1 MNFAIRSLFGVFFL
15 SIFSASTSAVSVY
28 QTCLVI
34 AASADAADQ
43 AVQILQAY
51 DTPYELLLG
60 TTLPPLENVVTPP
73 ASSATSSSVS
83 IASSVS
89 IVSTPLVSTN
99 ASIVARSLLS
109 SSHVSEPPLP
119 SRSAVPRCKRH
130 LKKRQTVTD
139 DTGYYGLILVISSVE
154 YNVGGSFVSVL
165 TSAQWS
171 TLYAYQAKYNV
182 RMIQLDVFPSADFG
196 VVAASPSGAGCCT
209 SEEHLIRL
217 TDASLVPTAGLKV
230 KDLSTVGLWHTPA
243 TIQNATLATA
253 FLTLSPNTE
262 FPSQTVGGVI
272 NKFDDGREQMA
283 FFTSGGSWSKTTM
296 YLGHVWFQ
304 WGYRGIYQGF
314 RRSYLNTQG
323 RIQPLPHSL
332 VSILLRFHTCILNF
346 RR

>member
-51 DTPYELLLG
+51 DTPYELLLVPASG

-73 ASSATSSSVS
+73 ASSTTS
-83 IASSVS
+83 SSVS

-139 DTGYYGLILVISSVE
+139 DTGYYGLILVI
-154 YNVGGSFVSVL
+154 
-165 TSAQWS
+165 
-171 TLYAYQAKYNV
+171 
-182 RMIQLDVFPSADFG
+182 
-196 VVAASPSGAGCCT
+196 
-209 SEEHLIRL
+209 
-217 TDASLVPTAGLKV
+217 
-230 KDLSTVGLWHTPA
+230 
-243 TIQNATLATA
+243 
-253 FLTLSPNTE
+253 
-262 FPSQTVGGVI
+262 
-272 NKFDDGREQMA
+272 
-283 FFTSGGSWSKTTM
+283 
-296 YLGHVWFQ
+296 
-304 WGYRGIYQGF
+304 
-314 RRSYLNTQG
+314 
-323 RIQPLPHSL
+323 
-332 VSILLRFHTCILNF
+332 
-346 RR
+346 